1 MSMPS
6 KFISGNL
13 YDKVK
18 KEPKTKGWFIGHFI
32 KKGSI
37 FHTNDFE
44 VKWGVGKKGE
54 FKKGLSSKKS
64 AKTIGILIRGKV
76 SMRFPET
83 KEEVIMSKTGDYVI
97 YDAHEVNHE
106 IEALKDST
114 IITIRWPSKR

>member
-1 MSMPS
+1 MKKPS

-18 KEPKTKGWFIGHFI
+18 KEPETKEWFIGHFI

-37 FHTNDFE
+37 FHSNNFE

-64 AKTIGILIRGKV
+64 AKTIGILIKGKL

-83 KEEVIMSKTGDYVI
+83 KKEVIMSKVGDYVI
-97 YDAHEVNHE
+97 YDACEVWHET
-106 IEALKDST
+106 EALEDST